1 MKKKLLTII
10 IPAYNV
16 EKYLE
21 ECLDSLVNQT
31 EQDHF
36 VVIVDDGSTDNTPE
50 LCDDYVKMYPELFY
64 CIHQENK
71 GLGAARNI
79 GMNYVKTPYF
89 TFLDSDDWWDLD
101 YIKKIKKTLKQFR
114 TEEIDIIYTLPK
126 IYDSM
131 TNVYLDWNDKQL
143 FYDIFFSKNRI
154 VSANVDTRLFFL
166 EYSAC
171 RKIFRTDFAKKINFK
186 FEENVKWEDVYPH
199 FYSTYYAEKCLGI
212 DEIGFIY
219 RINTSSQI
227 TSSTGKERLDIIHTF
242 AKTISFMIKEKM
254 GSVERNAIISRMIS
268 FLNWCIT
275 ESNRDIRAILTKKI
289 AILFRMMP
297 KRYWKDFFMSNYSKK
312 EKLFVIMIQ
321 IPILRRCYSDY
332 LIKSYMKKWYVKVKR
347 AIKHG

>member
-1 MKKKLLTII
+1 M
-10 IPAYNV
+10 
-16 EKYLE
+16 
-21 ECLDSLVNQT
+21 
-31 EQDHF
+31 
-36 VVIVDDGSTDNTPE
+36 
-50 LCDDYVKMYPELFY
+50 
-64 CIHQENK
+64 
-71 GLGAARNI
+71 
-79 GMNYVKTPYF
+79 
-89 TFLDSDDWWDLD
+89 
-101 YIKKIKKTLKQFR
+101 
-114 TEEIDIIYTLPK
+114 
-126 IYDSM
+126 
-131 TNVYLDWNDKQL
+131 
-143 FYDIFFSKNRI
+143 
-154 VSANVDTRLFFL
+154 
-166 EYSAC
+166 
-171 RKIFRTDFAKKINFK
+171 
-186 FEENVKWEDVYPH
+186 KWEDVYPH